1 MRILIIVIGGFA
13 MLIVCVVAIGSL
25 LPQKHVAS
33 RSASFRAAPEKLF
46 SLIAGPQSWRPDVLR
61 DESVPDTN
69 GRELRRETARNG
81 ETITYELLD
90 RKPPQSITRRI
101 ATENLPYSGSWTTAL
116 QPQGETT
123 TVRITE
129 TGQVYN
135 PVFRFVSRFVI
146 GHTRTIDTYLRALGK
161 ANGQEIEIGS

>member
-1 MRILIIVIGGFA
+1 

>member
-1 MRILIIVIGGFA
+1 MRILIIVIGGIA
-13 MLIVCVVAIGSL
+13 LSIVCVAAIGSL

-33 RSASFRAAPEKLF
+33 RSASFRATPEKLF
-46 SLIAGPQSWRPDVLR
+46 SLIAGPQGWRPDVLR
-61 DESVPDTN
+61 DEPVPDSN
-69 GRELRRETARNG
+69 GRELRRETARTG

-101 ATENLPYSGSWTTAL
+101 ATENLPYSGSWTILL
-116 QPQGETT
+116 QPQGDMT

-135 PVFRFVSRFVI
+135 PVFRFVSRFAI

>member
-1 MRILIIVIGGFA
+1 VKILIIVIGGFA
-13 MLIVCVVAIGSL
+13 LLIVCVVAIGSL

-33 RSASFRAAPEKLF
+33 RSASFRATPEKLF

-61 DESVPDTN
+61 DELVPDSN

-81 ETITYELLD
+81 ETVTYELLD

-101 ATENLPYSGSWTTAL
+101 ATENLPYSGSWNILL
-116 QPQGETT
+116 QPQGEMT
-123 TVRITE
+123 TVKITE
-129 TGQVYN
+129 NGQVYN

-161 ANGQEIEIGS
+161 ANGQEIEIGG